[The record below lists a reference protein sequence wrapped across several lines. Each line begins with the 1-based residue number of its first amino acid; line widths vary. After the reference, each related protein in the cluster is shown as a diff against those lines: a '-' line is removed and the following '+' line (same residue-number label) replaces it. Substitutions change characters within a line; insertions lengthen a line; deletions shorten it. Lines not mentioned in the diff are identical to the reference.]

1 MRNRRRK
8 RLQHFLWQ
16 FVKTSFNCWI
26 MRNDNQAH
34 HVRRSKPRI
43 FWIMLL
49 GKKCCCIQTSS
60 SSGVWF
66 NLNVF
71 KLLRISRWI
80 LNIHRKLVDWEWMTI
95 MIIQVPQSRHM
106 SAGGI
111 MTSWT
116 WSRLKQTHFHV
127 FLRFLHHNSYL
138 YEHGWPCLDLY
149 LYYDEFSTGFQA
161 METGSRLI

>member
-1 MRNRRRK
+1 MRNRQRK

-34 HVRRSKPRI
+34 HVRRSKPRM
-43 FWIMLL
+43 MLL

-71 KLLRISRWI
+71 KLLLVRISRLEYSSEVGWLRVDDNNDNPGSPVKTHVCWGNHDI
-80 LNIHRKLVDWEWMTI
+80 LN
-95 MIIQVPQSRHM
+95 MI
-106 SAGGI
+106 
-111 MTSWT
+111 
-116 WSRLKQTHFHV
+116 QTKTNSFSCFPSFSSSQQLTLWAWLTMFGLIYLLWRV
-127 FLRFLHHNSYL
+127 FN
-138 YEHGWPCLDLY
+138 W
-149 LYYDEFSTGFQA
+149 FS
-161 METGSRLI
+161 S

>member
-1 MRNRRRK
+1 MY
-8 RLQHFLWQ
+8 
-16 FVKTSFNCWI
+16 S
-26 MRNDNQAH
+26 
-34 HVRRSKPRI
+34 S
-43 FWIMLL
+43 
-49 GKKCCCIQTSS
+49 CCLC
-60 SSGVWF
+60 GYLV
-66 NLNVF
+66 
-71 KLLRISRWI
+71 

-127 FLRFLHHNSYL
+127 FLHFLHHNSYL

-149 LYYDEFSTGFQA
+149 IYYDEFSTGFQVSDGNWV
-161 METGSRLI
+161 ETDLNMKTFPCNTIQHSIARQMCCEEEAGNSRRLLYSALLNYPAFHKKAC